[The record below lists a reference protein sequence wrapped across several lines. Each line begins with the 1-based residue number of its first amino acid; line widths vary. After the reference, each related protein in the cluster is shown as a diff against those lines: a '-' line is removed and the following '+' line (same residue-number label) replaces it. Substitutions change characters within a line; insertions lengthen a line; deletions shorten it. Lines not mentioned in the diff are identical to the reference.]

1 MRNHERYRHT
11 GRSLAG
17 SRLRT
22 ALLTMLVI
30 AGTGCNSLLEVETP
44 GRVPTSELDNPAMAP
59 GMLLSAMGEFEC
71 AYSQYV
77 VSTGILAGE
86 YIISGFSIN
95 SNIWGWRGEVE
106 LRATPGN
113 CGGGYGYYTPLQKA
127 RFQAEDGFRRVE
139 AFPDAEVPNKTNLL
153 AQLAAYAGYSLTL
166 LGEGFCEMA
175 LDEGPLMTRAQ
186 VFARAEERFTT
197 AITLAQT
204 AGNTEF
210 RNMALAGRARVRLN
224 LGRGAEA
231 VTDASAVPV
240 GFVKNAVH
248 STAVTRRENR
258 VYNATVIG
266 RDLSVDQSYRN
277 LTVGG
282 SPDTRVRVVSA
293 GIMGTDLVTPQWD
306 QMKYT
311 SKAAP
316 IPIASWDEM
325 QLIIAEVQGGSSAIT
340 ILNNLR
346 SRASLPAL
354 TPLEEADIA
363 QTVIEERRRE
373 LFSEGHRYGTMLRL
387 GIPFPSG
394 QNHKGQFYGNVTCMP
409 LPDVERL
416 NNPNID

>member
-1 MRNHERYRHT
+1 
-11 GRSLAG
+11 
-17 SRLRT
+17 
-22 ALLTMLVI
+22 
-30 AGTGCNSLLEVETP
+30 
-44 GRVPTSELDNPAMAP
+44 
-59 GMLLSAMGEFEC
+59 
-71 AYSQYV
+71 V

-106 LRATPGN
+106 LKATTGN
-113 CGGGYGYYTPLQKA
+113 CGGGYGYYSPLQRA
-127 RFQAEDGFRRVE
+127 RFLAEDGFRRVE
-139 AFPDAEVPNKTNLL
+139 AFPDAAVPNKTNLL

-197 AITLAQT
+197 AITLAEA
-204 AGNTEF
+204 AGNTDF

-224 LGRGAEA
+224 LGRGADA

-240 GFVKNAVH
+240 GYVKNAVH

-266 RDLSVDQSYRN
+266 RDLSVDPSYRN
-277 LTVGG
+277 LTAGG
-282 SPDTRVRVVSA
+282 VADTRVRVVNA

-311 SKAAP
+311 ARNAP

-325 QLIIAEVQGGSSAIT
+325 QLIIAEVQGGAAAVA

-346 SRASLPAL
+346 SRVTPALPAL
-354 TPLEEADIA
+354 TPAEEANIA

-373 LFSEGHRYGTMLRL
+373 LFSEGNRYGTMLRL

-394 QNHKGQFYGNVTCMP
+394 LNHKGQTYGNVTCMP